1 MAATWNGPFNPPG
14 KRVPKGMQAIGIG
27 VSTPDNTVILI
38 GIGYYKTEADLG
50 RMIDDL
56 IADQGVEAAASL

>member
-1 MAATWNGPFNPPG
+1 MAVSWNGPFNPPG

-27 VSTPDNTVILI
+27 VTTPDNTVILI
-38 GIGYYKTEADLG
+38 GIGYYKSEADLEH
-50 RMIDDL
+50 MINDL